1 VDKAQVVIARAQYLD
16 VRVLMLESCTASA
29 LAILLSDIPGAAKVL
44 EGGFICYAKSFKIE
58 VV

>member
-1 VDKAQVVIARAQYLD
+1 VDKAQFVIARAQHLG
-16 VRVLMLESCTASA
+16 VRVLTLESGTAGV

-58 VV
+58 VL